1 MSNETKLL
9 KDNLTVFFDLKNNL
23 WHSIVNPNLKV
34 N

>member
-9 KDNLTVFFDLKNNL
+9 KDNLTVVFDLKDNL
-23 WHSIVNPNLKV
+23 WHSIVNPNFKV